1 VGIQDRDYMRERRL
15 RWDERSGEM
24 RLDDVGQSRELAGR
38 WNLIDWVVMLA
49 TAAGG
54 FALAGAAFWFF
65 RNPHVVVDVE
75 TAGPVAVAEVVPAA
89 PSTLPAVST
98 SGNCRIK
105 GNISGS
111 GHIYHVPGS
120 ASYNATRIDTSKGER
135 WFCSEEEAEAAGWVR
150 PRS

>member
-1 VGIQDRDYMRERRL
+1 L
-15 RWDERSGEM
+15 
-24 RLDDVGQSRELAGR
+24 SRELAGR
-38 WNLIDWVVMLA
+38 WNLTDWAVMLA

-54 FALAGAAFWFF
+54 LALAGAAFWFF
-65 RNPHVVVDVE
+65 RNPHVVLDVA
-75 TAGPVAVAEVVPAA
+75 TAPPTLATADAVAGAEVAPAA